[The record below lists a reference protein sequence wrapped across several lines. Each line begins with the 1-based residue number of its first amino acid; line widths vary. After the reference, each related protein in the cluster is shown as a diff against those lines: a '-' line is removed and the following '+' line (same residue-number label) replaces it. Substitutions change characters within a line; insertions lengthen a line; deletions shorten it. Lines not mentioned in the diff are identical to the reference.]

1 MRKVACIFIFLTVT
15 MMLCSQTKIWT
26 LEECMEYAVRNNMR
40 VSSQETRNRNY
51 TQNYR
56 EAIAKLLPSVKANV
70 NTNLSFGRGLD
81 SETNI
86 YTDVNSFS
94 NTYEISSGLVLFD
107 GLTGITRA
115 RMQKVSIL
123 LGKQQLQ
130 EIKDITAYETMETF
144 FNTVFCYEM
153 VDLAGQQW
161 QESIQNLQ
169 RTKRMEE
176 LGLKSSPDVAE
187 LAAKEVADSY
197 NLTRQKNLLKINT

>member
-40 VSSQETRNRNY
+40 VSSQEARNRNY

-94 NTYEISSGLVLFD
+94 NTYEISSGLVCSM
-107 GLTGITRA
+107 G
-115 RMQKVSIL
+115 
-123 LGKQQLQ
+123 
-130 EIKDITAYETMETF
+130 
-144 FNTVFCYEM
+144 
-153 VDLAGQQW
+153 
-161 QESIQNLQ
+161 
-169 RTKRMEE
+169 
-176 LGLKSSPDVAE
+176 
-187 LAAKEVADSY
+187 
-197 NLTRQKNLLKINT
+197 